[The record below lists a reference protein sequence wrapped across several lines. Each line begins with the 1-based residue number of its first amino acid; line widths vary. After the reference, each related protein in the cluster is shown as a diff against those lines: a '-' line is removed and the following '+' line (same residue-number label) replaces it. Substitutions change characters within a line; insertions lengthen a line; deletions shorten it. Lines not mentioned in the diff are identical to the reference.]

1 MCVVLWVLAVLHA
14 SIAGGSRDRQ
24 DPEQSQSCARKH
36 PRPSDTW
43 TVIAIVLLQAGF
55 SHGLSGRLR
64 LRIRIHSAE
73 RSPEPSE
80 TATVAPTP
88 SEIWAAC
95 PKEIDI
101 HSNVTLFW
109 ARRPDLTRSDI
120 QVFRRAKA
128 RETGRDREQLLTT
141 DCGGLP
147 PPGTRRTSW
156 GATCGPTS
164 ARSTALKTRLEEDII
179 NEKMGCQVQS
189 KDGTCPC
196 WRASPSLSE
205 CRTVKCATGYVNAF
219 KLVPVRSK
227 PST

>member
-73 RSPEPSE
+73 RSQSPPRLQPWPRLRARSGWRAQRRSIFTRMSLSFGHAAQISLGRTSRSSE
-80 TATVAPTP
+80 QKLA
-88 SEIWAAC
+88 
-95 PKEIDI
+95 
-101 HSNVTLFW
+101 N
-109 ARRPDLTRSDI
+109 
-120 QVFRRAKA
+120 
-128 RETGRDREQLLTT
+128 GRDREQLLTT

-205 CRTVKCATGYVNAF
+205 CRAVKCATGYVNAF